1 MRAGLARIMVN
12 AAVGLMGVA
21 LGLGGS
27 VAGAINVATG
37 ARRHRVRQLRWART
51 YAMIVGFGAVLAV
64 VAMERA
70 LITRDF
76 HLAYV
81 AQVGSSRTPA
91 LFNFAAMW
99 SALEGSIL
107 LWALILAGYLVAVV
121 IRFRSRIE
129 DPLVGWAL
137 FTMFIICVSGWSGSR
152 KRSSARR
159 ASANQSLSPMRRRR
173 GTFVPISSEGSRPVN
188 QMASFVRR
196 WRPASGPTSCC
207 RRRRVGLS
215 GSCGSCHC
223 SPLSHA
229 RLVWDSRSRGGADVD
244 RGSRRKRTVSS
255 SLPRWWNGTLETC
268 SRTS

>member
-99 SALEGSIL
+99 SALEGSISFGEDND
-107 LWALILAGYLVAVV
+107 AL
-121 IRFRSRIE
+121 
-129 DPLVGWAL
+129 
-137 FTMFIICVSGWSGSR
+137 
-152 KRSSARR
+152 K
-159 ASANQSLSPMRRRR
+159 
-173 GTFVPISSEGSRPVN
+173 PVYV
-188 QMASFVRR
+188 QEVRDGK
-196 WRPASGPTSCC
+196 W
-207 RRRRVGLS
+207 VL
-215 GSCGSCHC
+215 
-223 SPLSHA
+223 
-229 RLVWDSRSRGGADVD
+229 
-244 RGSRRKRTVSS
+244 
-255 SLPRWWNGTLETC
+255 LETHPAPN
-268 SRTS
+268 